1 MDSVQTGKLNRSS
14 KDFLICMLISLSFLW
29 TGCGY
34 LSWFYHLA
42 QFYDASTVDML
53 TEVIGYLFQ
62 AGGLIAYVLYKRR
75 FAGQYRSVYSYALI
89 SAAGLVLNLLAVL
102 SPSAPVSLVFGYG
115 MNIVFGMIAGNYL
128 TVLAEYASASSC
140 GIIFGAGYGIG
151 SILSYFISLI
161 GSGSFLENPRVFF
174 IYTAVYALTI
184 PVSVKI
190 LGQDHDGAVT
200 AVNNVASTSSASNKF
215 YYLWLPG
222 ITILLLSCVKSGGFY
237 FNAADLG
244 DHNVSLELSRS
255 FYAAGLI
262 AAGLINDRNRSA
274 GAVLCVAALVFPFFS
289 IAGSHTDIN
298 YLMWVLGY
306 IFFGFYAV
314 YRVLL
319 FIDISKSENP
329 AHLACLGLMWGRLG
343 DAAGAASGIM
353 LSDRPMVL
361 ITVMALLFVICI
373 FLFFHLYHIMYMHPV
388 SPEVD
393 YIQAFAARY
402 ELSQREADIFRMI
415 IGGSTNKE
423 IAENLYISENTVKFH
438 VRNILRKTDCSK
450 RKELLALYDST
461 RSPERNY

>member
-1 MDSVQTGKLNRSS
+1 MDNDQGGKLNRSGN
-14 KDFLICMLISLSFLW
+14 DILICMLISLSFLW

-42 QFYDASTVDML
+42 EFYDASTVDML

-62 AGGLIAYVLYKRR
+62 AAGLIVFALYKKRY
-75 FAGQYRSVYSYALI
+75 ADHYRSVYSYALI
-89 SAAGLVLNLLAVL
+89 SASGLVLNLLAVL
-102 SPSAPVSLVFGYG
+102 SPSASVSLIFGYA
-115 MNIVFGMIAGNYL
+115 MNIVFGMIAGSYL
-128 TVLAEYASASSC
+128 TILAEHASASTY

-161 GSGSFLENPRVFF
+161 GSGSFLEDPRAFF

-184 PVSVKI
+184 PVSVRIVNHNINKAAPVI
-190 LGQDHDGAVT
+190 GSTVST
-200 AVNNVASTSSASNKF
+200 ASLDSRF

-274 GAVLCVAALVFPFFS
+274 GAVLCIAALVFPFFS

-306 IFFGFYAV
+306 IFFGFYSV

-319 FIDISKSENP
+319 FVDISKGKDLS
-329 AHLACLGLMWGRLG
+329 HLACIGLMWGRLG

-353 LSDRPMVL
+353 LSSRPMVL

-373 FLFFHLYHIMYMHPV
+373 FLFFHLYHTMYMHPV

-402 ELSQREADIFRMI
+402 DLSQREADIFRMV
-415 IGGSTNKE
+415 IGGCTNKE
-423 IAENLYISENTVKFH
+423 IAERLYISENTVKFH
-438 VRNILRKTDCSK
+438 MRNLLRKTNCSK
-450 RKELLALYDST
+450 RKELLALYEST